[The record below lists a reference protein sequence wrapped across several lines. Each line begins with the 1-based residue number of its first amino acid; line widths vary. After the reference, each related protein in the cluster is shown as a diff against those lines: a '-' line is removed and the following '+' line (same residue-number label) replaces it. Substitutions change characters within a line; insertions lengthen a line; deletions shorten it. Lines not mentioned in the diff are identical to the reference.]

1 MTSTELDEAKRKY
14 LEVVTTLKGATNE
27 ELTFALLREF
37 SQTAES
43 AGTRQSD
50 NNLNSKRL
58 CFWGPIIL
66 VLFVAAGSSAVL
78 GFMGFSEKLSCIFQF
93 EIKERIVFLGFVV
106 ALASYVASVGRE
118 LVKQLSAEHDV
129 NLKKKT
135 KLSIFLLV
143 QVEIGL
149 VFIGVSAVIFLFFG
163 NFLKE
168 LATSGD
174 GKTVYFNPDFFL
186 TVYLSLILLW
196 MSSLHARVWK
206 ITKPWVLYK

>member
-37 SQTAES
+37 SQTAGLV
-43 AGTRQSD
+43 AKPNPPD
-50 NNLNSKRL
+50 NPKKL

-66 VLFVAAGSSAVL
+66 VLFVAGGSSAVL

-118 LVKQLSAEHDV
+118 LVKQQSAEFDEK
-129 NLKKKT
+129 LKKTT

-174 GKTVYFNPDFFL
+174 GKAVYFNPDFFL

-206 ITKPWVLYK
+206 ITKPWEL